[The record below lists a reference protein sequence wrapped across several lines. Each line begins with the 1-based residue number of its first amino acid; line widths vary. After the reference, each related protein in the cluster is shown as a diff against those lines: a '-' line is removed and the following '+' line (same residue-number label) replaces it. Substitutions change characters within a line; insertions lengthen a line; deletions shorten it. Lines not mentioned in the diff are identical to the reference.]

1 VNHED
6 AADAARRLRVAR
18 LSKLMTP
25 AEAEQY
31 ADMDADTAETVTLNN
46 FLKDSDGVDFA
57 AGIHPQPPSWG
68 HRSALSPAARSAA
81 RAERYADPAEVR
93 QAAYDRT
100 RARLNGAAD
109 VRDGFAA
116 LRSLGENL
124 GLPIGGIG
132 HEIGPS

>member
-1 VNHED
+1 VNEETE
-6 AADAARRLRVAR
+6 RYPGEWENKAR
-18 LSKLMTP
+18 L
-25 AEAEQY
+25 AELDRKRRMGDGWHPGQW
-31 ADMDADTAETVTLNN
+31 
-46 FLKDSDGVDFA
+46 SD
-57 AGIHPQPPSWG
+57 
-68 HRSALSPAARSAA
+68 PAARSAEL
-81 RAERYADPAEVR
+81 AERYADPAEVR